1 MEITI
6 KIECDTIN
14 EFHAHLTELARQVK
28 RSAKKQ
34 KLNPLEDEFQAEDAD
49 SLSDDTCYGTHEVE
63 IVPESALAG

>member
-6 KIECDTIN
+6 KIECETIN
-14 EFHAHLTELARQVK
+14 EFYAHLTELAKQVK

-49 SLSDDTCYGTHEVE
+49 SLCDNNCYGTHEVT
-63 IVPESALAG
+63 IIPESALAG